1 MYRKIWIENNSDDRL
16 AMVNLISLKAS
27 TPTKRNRLFF
37 SKIELNIILS
47 TYSNGVIKGFWKDY
61 AIDQNGTFST
71 FSIYKNSQ
79 ENPTFTLTKKRKGN
93 GPVFNF
99 ILFYGSKVLENS
111 TSLEKILNRLNSLP
125 KVIKR

>member
-1 MYRKIWIENNSDDRL
+1 
-16 AMVNLISLKAS
+16 MVNLISLKAS

-79 ENPTFTLTKKRKGN
+79 ENPTFILTKKRKGN

-99 ILFYGSKVLENS
+99 IP
-111 TSLEKILNRLNSLP
+111 TSCSRGGFSI
-125 KVIKR
+125 

>member
-1 MYRKIWIENNSDDRL
+1 MYKKICIENNSDDRL

-37 SKIELNIILS
+37 SKIELNVILS

-61 AIDQNGTFST
+61 AIDQNGTFAT

-79 ENPTFTLTKKRKGN
+79 ENPTFILTKKRKGN

-99 ILFYGSKVLENS
+99 ILFYGSKVLEDS